1 MEEFN
6 IHDWQARHLNKKI
19 NEDTEFE
26 KQWKDD
32 YDEETLFYRGGVEP
46 EMSRDEAI
54 NTLQDIHS
62 NMVKWKGVEGRHYT
76 DLLGKAIDAL
86 TLNEDKQ

>member
-6 IHDWQARHLNKKI
+6 IHDWQARHLRKKI

-32 YDEETLFYRGGVEP
+32 YDDRYDRIEHTFAG

-62 NMVKWKGVEGRHYT
+62 NMTKWIGEEGRHYK

-86 TLNEDKQ
+86 TFQDK

>member
-6 IHDWQARHLNKKI
+6 IHDWQARHLRKKI

-32 YDEETLFYRGGVEP
+32 YDDRYGSDDP
-46 EMSRDEAI
+46 EMSRGQAI
-54 NTLQDIHS
+54 STLQDIHS
-62 NMVKWKGVEGRHYT
+62 NMVKWKSEEGRHYT

-86 TLNEDKQ
+86 TLNEDK